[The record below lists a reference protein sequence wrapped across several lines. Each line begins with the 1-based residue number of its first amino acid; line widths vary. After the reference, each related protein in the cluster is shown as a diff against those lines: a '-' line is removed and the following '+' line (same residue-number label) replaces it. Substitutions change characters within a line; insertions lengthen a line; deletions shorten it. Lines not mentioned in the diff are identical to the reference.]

1 MENIINAGKYK
12 ILIINTSEDKI
23 NIVKSFRELS
33 ILLSHY
39 NINKS
44 HMYFQRYFSKINQNG
59 EKFKSLF
66 INNIIINMLSF

>member
-1 MENIINAGKYK
+1 MENIINTRKYK
-12 ILIINTSEDKI
+12 ILIINTCEDKI

-33 ILLSHY
+33 ILLSNY

-44 HMYFQRYFSKINQNG
+44 HMYFQRYFSKSNKTLI
-59 EKFKSLF
+59 